1 MTSSF
6 VPRAGGVEEHV
17 ANVAVQLRQLG
28 HDVVIWSVDQ
38 GDDVPSEF
46 RGIPLR
52 YLPCPLPAR
61 APGPALRFA
70 AAALRAWAAWR
81 SALRRDQPELLH
93 VHCFGPN
100 GLYAAR
106 LARTAGLPLV
116 LSHHGET
123 FGDANGVFDQ
133 SALLR
138 SGLRRSL
145 RQAAAVTSCSRF
157 AADDLL
163 RFGLAPGAAE
173 VVFNGVD
180 LNEAADGKVP
190 GLPGRYVLGV
200 GRLVGTK
207 GFDRLIRAF
216 ARACA
221 EDAADGTDLVIGG
234 EGPERSA
241 LEELA
246 TECGI
251 AHRVHLVG
259 RLSRPQVG
267 AAMAAAQMLVVP
279 SVVEPFGITVLEGWR
294 AGVPVL
300 ATGHGGPPEFLEHGV
315 TGLLIDPA
323 DPAGMSARIVE
334 LLADER
340 RMRSLGHAG
349 AQAVRSFT
357 WEQTARAYERL
368 YPC

>member
-1 MTSSF
+1 M
-6 VPRAGGVEEHV
+6 
-17 ANVAVQLRQLG
+17 
-28 HDVVIWSVDQ
+28 
-38 GDDVPSEF
+38 
-46 RGIPLR
+46 
-52 YLPCPLPAR
+52 
-61 APGPALRFA
+61 
-70 AAALRAWAAWR
+70 
-81 SALRRDQPELLH
+81 
-93 VHCFGPN
+93 HCFGPN

-145 RQAAAVTSCSRF
+145 GQAAAVTSCSRF

-241 LEELA
+241 LEGLA
-246 TECGI
+246 SECGI

-259 RLSRPQVG
+259 
-267 AAMAAAQMLVVP
+267 
-279 SVVEPFGITVLEGWR
+279 
-294 AGVPVL
+294 
-300 ATGHGGPPEFLEHGV
+300 
-315 TGLLIDPA
+315 
-323 DPAGMSARIVE
+323 
-334 LLADER
+334 
-340 RMRSLGHAG
+340 
-349 AQAVRSFT
+349 
-357 WEQTARAYERL
+357 
-368 YPC
+368 